1 MTATLSILR
10 AGPAMTIQDL
20 GRPFHVAK
28 GLSTGGA
35 ADRIALFE
43 AAALLNAQTVLP
55 AIEMMG
61 LGGTFRTNAPLRF
74 ALTGAKMRVTLDD
87 TVLAWNRTHTM
98 QAGQILTIG
107 AVENGS
113 YGYLTPAAPIACD
126 SWLASQSTHLLAG
139 IGRILE
145 TGDAIAL
152 GVDSDPG
159 RVDHKITPSDRFS
172 GGTIRMVAGPQTDLF
187 SHQTQ
192 TRFFATQFIRS
203 PQANRQGVK
212 LDAAD
217 TFAPETPKGLAS
229 DFIQTGDIQMTGE
242 GVPYVLQANAKPS
255 AVIHELAQ
263 SSPWIWRKLRK
274 RQSVLACNF
283 GNHQP
288 RGRRYVMSLGCYVTG
303 RAAAVRHTVHSRP
316 AGYSRFVGLSIDFRW
331 RISGT
336 EFDED

>member
-20 GRPFHVAK
+20 GRPFHMAK

-55 AIEMMG
+55 SIEMMG

-126 SWLASQSTHLLAG
+126 SWLASQSTHLAAG

-192 TRFFATQFIRS
+192 TRFYTTQFIRS

-242 GVPYVLQANAKPS
+242 GVPYVLLSECQTIGGYPRIGTVIPLDLAKIAQAPIGSRLQFETISLEDADTLCHSDAILLGAQRRSVTPC
-255 AVIHELAQ
+255 IRDPRDIPDLLAYQ
-263 SSPWIWRKLRK
+263 LTS
-274 RQSVLACNF
+274 
-283 GNHQP
+283 G
-288 RGRRYVMSLGCYVTG
+288 M
-303 RAAAVRHTVHSRP
+303 
-316 AGYSRFVGLSIDFRW
+316 
-331 RISGT
+331 ISGT
-336 EFDED
+336 DFDEY